1 MFLKQSTAYTFRFGP
16 FLDDTD
22 GKTAET
28 GLTISQADIRLSKG
42 GGNFAQKNESSTS
55 THDEIGFYI
64 VVLDATDTNTCGEL
78 LVACHESG
86 ALPVF
91 KTFYVLEEAIYDA
104 MFGASANAFN
114 SDGRVDVASIEG
126 SDATDQINAACDTAL
141 SDYDAPTKA
150 EMDSAFSTTNGK
162 IDTVDDFLDT
172 EVAAILADTNELQA
186 DWANGGRLDLLL
198 DSVISKVDVVD
209 GIVDTILVD
218 TNELQTDWVNG
229 GRLDLLLD
237 SAISKIDVVDGI
249 VDDILVDTGTTLDG
263 KLDTIDDFLD
273 TEVAAILADT
283 NELQGDW
290 ANGGRLDLLLD
301 SVISKVD
308 VIDGIVDDI
317 LVDTG
322 TTIPAT
328 LTTID
333 DFLDTEVAAILA
345 DTNELQ
351 GDWANGGRLDLLLD
365 SVISKVDV
373 IDGIV
378 DNILVDTAEIGTA
391 GAGLTAVP
399 WNSSWDAEVQSECN
413 DALVAIGLDH
423 LVSASVAGSDV
434 VDDSIIAKLVSKEST
449 ADWDDYVN
457 TTDSLQALRDRGDSA
472 WTTGGGG
479 SAPTVAEIRAEMDSN
494 STQLAAIVADTN
506 ELQADWVNGGRLD
519 LLLDSAISKIDVV
532 DGIVDTILV
541 DTNELQSDWVNGGRL
556 DLLLDSAISKIDVVD
571 GIVDD
576 ILVDTGTTLPSTLST
591 IDGIVDS
598 ILVDTGTT
606 LPATL
611 ATIDGIVD
619 DILVDTST
627 TLPATLATIDGIVD
641 DILVDTAVI
650 GANGAGLSAVPW
662 NSAWDSEVQSE
673 VTDALNAYDPPTK
686 AEMDAMWTTAQSES
700 YAADGAAATPAQL
713 LYMIYCCV
721 GEFAVSG
728 TTITGKKLNGS
739 DTAMTWT
746 TDDGTNPTSRT
757 RSG

>member
-1 MFLKQSTAYTFRFGP
+1 MFLKQSTPYTFRFGP

-42 GGNFAQKNESSTS
+42 GQNFAQKNESSTS

-91 KTFYVLEEAIYDA
+91 KTFQVLEEAIYDA
-104 MFGASANAFN
+104 LFAASANAFN

-126 SDATDQINAACDTAL
+126 SDATDQINAACDAAFAT
-141 SDYDAPTKA
+141 YDGPTKA
-150 EMDSAFSTTNGK
+150 EMDSAFATTNGK

-290 ANGGRLDLLLD
+290 VNGGRLDLLLD
-301 SVISKVD
+301 SVISKVDVIDGIVDSILVDTGTTLDGKIDVIDGIVDSILVDTGTTLNDKID

-333 DFLDTEVAAILA
+333 DFLDTEIAAILA

-351 GDWANGGRLDLLLD
+351 GDWVNGGRLDLLLD

-457 TTDSLQALRDRGDSA
+457 TTESLQALRDRGDSA

-519 LLLDSAISKIDVV
+519 LLLDSAISKIDTV

-576 ILVDTGTTLPSTLST
+576 ILVDTG
-591 IDGIVDS
+591 
-598 ILVDTGTT
+598 
-606 LPATL
+606 
-611 ATIDGIVD
+611 
-619 DILVDTST
+619 T

-700 YAADGAAATPAQL
+700 YASDGATATPAQL

-728 TTITGKKLNGS
+728 TTITGKKLDGS
-739 DTAMTWT
+739 TTAMTWT
-746 TDDGTNPTSRT
+746 TNDGTNPTSRT